1 MKELIAIQSEL
12 KAPKG
17 QYNKFGK
24 YNYRSCEDILEAV
37 KPLLAEH
44 NAFILITDEV
54 KGIGDHIYIEAIV
67 EFRVGDKGVQ
77 VKAQAGINPDRKG
90 MDVAQSY
97 GSSSSYARKYA
108 LAGLLLLDD
117 TKDAD
122 TKDNSEE
129 NEFTV
134 DAKKLRLHLENIV
147 ISPDLDSLRLANVQA
162 YKFAEGDQDALSA
175 ILKAKNARKKELTE
189 NE

>member
-1 MKELIAIQSEL
+1 MKELIEIQQAL

-17 QYNKFGK
+17 KENSFQGF
-24 YNYRSCEDILEAV
+24 NYRSAEDILDKL
-37 KPLLAEH
+37 KPLLEER
-44 NAFILITDEV
+44 NALVLTTDEV
-54 KGIGDHIYIEAIV
+54 KAVNDSLFIETTAI
-67 EFRVGDKGVQ
+67 FQVGDKSFT
-77 VKAQAGINPDRKG
+77 VKAQAGINLTRKG
-90 MDVAQSY
+90 MDVSQAY
-97 GSSSSYARKYA
+97 GSASSYAKKYA
-108 LAGLLLLDD
+108 LGNMFLIDN

-162 YKFAEGDQDALSA
+162 YKFANGDQDALSA

>member
-1 MKELIAIQSEL
+1 MKELIAIQAEL

-17 QYNKFGK
+17 QFNKFGN

-37 KPLLAEH
+37 KPLLAKH
-44 NAFILITDEV
+44 NAVICISDEV
-54 KGIGDHIYIEAIV
+54 KGIGDHIYIESTV
-67 EFRVGDKGVQ
+67 EFKVGDKSIRVH
-77 VKAQAGINPDRKG
+77 AQAGINPNRKG

-129 NEFTV
+129 NKPST
-134 DAKKLRLHLENIV
+134 
-147 ISPDLDSLRLANVQA
+147 
-162 YKFAEGDQDALSA
+162 
-175 ILKAKNARKKELTE
+175 KKELEAAKVFLKEAHENGVLKVAYFQLSSSQQTE
-189 NE
+189 LRDFANELKRTS